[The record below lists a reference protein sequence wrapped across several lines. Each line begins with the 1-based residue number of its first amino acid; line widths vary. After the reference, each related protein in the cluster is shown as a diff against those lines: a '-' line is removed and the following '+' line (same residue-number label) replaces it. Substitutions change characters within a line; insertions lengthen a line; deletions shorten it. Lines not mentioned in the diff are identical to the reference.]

1 MPSLGFT
8 KYEGLGNDF
17 LVVDAAGDTA
27 VDAERAAKLCD
38 RHFGVGAD
46 GVLLVTPPTSSHAR
60 ARMVLLN
67 ADGSRSEMCGN
78 GIRCV
83 ALHLARKDGA
93 SGVSFVIDTDAG
105 SLLCEVSRDGDA
117 GHVATSLGRGALLGE
132 YRAELE
138 GRVLVFTR
146 VSMGNPHA
154 VTFDAELGDAAIDR
168 AGAAVSGRL
177 PGGANVEFAKLVT
190 PREIELVVWER
201 GVGRTLACGTGA
213 AATIVAAASAGRAP
227 FNQPIAVKLPGGV
240 LEVSV
245 ASDSLEVRQRGP
257 ARRVFSGEVA

>member
-1 MPSLGFT
+1 MSSQRFT

-17 LVVDAAGDTA
+17 LVVDASGDTA
-27 VDAERAAKLCD
+27 VDAARAAVLCN

-46 GVLLVTPPTSSHAR
+46 GVLLVTPPSSSHAR

-83 ALHLARKDGA
+83 ALHLARSDGA
-93 SGVSFVIDTDAG
+93 SGASYVIDTDVG
-105 SLLCEVSRDGDA
+105 PLLCEVSRDGDL

-132 YRAELE
+132 YHTELE
-138 GRVLVFTR
+138 GRALTFTR

-154 VTFDAELGDAAIDR
+154 VAFDTELDTRAIDR
-168 AGAAVSGRL
+168 VGAAVCQKL
-177 PGGANVEFAKLVT
+177 PGGANVEFAKLYT
-190 PREIELVVWER
+190 DREIDLVVWER

-213 AATIVAAASAGRAP
+213 AATIVAAATSGRAP
-227 FNQPIAVKLPGGV
+227 FNQPIAVRLPGGV

-245 ASDSLEVRQRGP
+245 ARGSLEVRQRGP
-257 ARRVFSGEVA
+257 ARMVFSGEVA